1 MGMLLQQY
9 LTDPL
14 FKRLYHIGFIGI
26 AMISVGYMTRFQLGS
41 SQGWLGLFLDTFP
54 NLFGSFGTP
63 FLLLVLYTTW
73 RKDLSLLRST
83 RLFLQASLLSLVI
96 FVLIEMGHIL
106 LSLSFWDNNDMAA
119 SLLGGLL
126 AWLVWAG
133 AKRAEPA
140 VNK

>member
-1 MGMLLQQY
+1 MVLQQY

-26 AMISVGYMTRFQLGS
+26 AMISVGYMARFQVGS
-41 SQGWLGLFLDTFP
+41 SHGWLGLFLDTFP

-83 RLFLQASLLSLVI
+83 RLFLLASLVSLVI
-96 FVLIEMGHIL
+96 FVLIELGHIL

-126 AWLVWAG
+126 ALVVWAG
-133 AKRAEPA
+133 AVRTDTVDRKL
-140 VNK
+140 